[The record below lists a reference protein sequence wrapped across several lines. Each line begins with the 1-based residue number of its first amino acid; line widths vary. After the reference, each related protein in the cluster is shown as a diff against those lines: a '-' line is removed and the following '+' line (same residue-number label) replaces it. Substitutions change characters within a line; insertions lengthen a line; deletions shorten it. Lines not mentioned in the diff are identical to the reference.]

1 MNTAKEIEKDV
12 LERFGFKILTIRNIW
27 YKGLQEPV
35 IEFYELEIEYS
46 DKGYSKVLIPY
57 EDHSWNNSVDMV
69 MWFQEKA
76 YNQIYGI

>member
-27 YKGLQEPV
+27 YKSLQEPV
-35 IEFYELEIEYS
+35 IEFYEVEIEYS
-46 DKGYSKVLIPY
+46 DKGY
-57 EDHSWNNSVDMV
+57 HSWNNSVDMV